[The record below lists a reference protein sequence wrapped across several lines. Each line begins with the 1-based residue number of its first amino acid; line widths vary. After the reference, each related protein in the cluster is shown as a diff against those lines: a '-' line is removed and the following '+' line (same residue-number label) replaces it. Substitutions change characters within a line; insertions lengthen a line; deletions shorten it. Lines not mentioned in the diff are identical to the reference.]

1 MNETV
6 NLITELIINLFQGA
20 AFTLFCNFFFTP
32 KFRKGVNIAICTGVT
47 LLLFGVITIVNL
59 TTPTIAFIEVILYL
73 IIMLPFSIF
82 CHEGKL
88 SLKIIMPLLIFVLL
102 MGIGVGYSTFLS
114 LAIDKE
120 VQQILAFSSTYHV
133 IYCTITNAT
142 YGFLLYLVCR
152 IYKQK
157 IDLRKPVDIVSF
169 IIIPLLTLVT
179 VVIITALITDI
190 HITETSRLLLG
201 IIAVIAF
208 VIAFV
213 MFALMKEIS
222 KAAEV
227 NALNLVMTREQEIY
241 KSEIDAKNAYIE
253 EVSVI
258 KHEMKRKL
266 YYISEL
272 INEGKT
278 HQAYKACRDADNEI
292 SELSTVFKTNNL
304 YLNSILNLTLKRAS
318 DNQINFI
325 HTIRSNLSLVDGLDL
340 LSLLGNLIDNA
351 FEALENTQGEKL
363 LQITIFE
370 KEHYYIV
377 SVKNTIASHILDSN
391 PELKTTKMDKHA
403 HGHGLKIV
411 KNILSKYHG
420 DISFNEVFPYFTANV
435 LIEKP
440 NTSPTHSAKKHTHA
454 N

>member
-6 NLITELIINLFQGA
+6 NLITELIINLFQGF

-32 KFRKGVNIAICTGVT
+32 KFKKGVNIAICAGVI
-47 LLLFGVITIVNL
+47 LLLFGVITVVNL
-59 TTPTIAFIEVILYL
+59 TTPTIMILEIALYL
-73 IIMLPFSIF
+73 AIMIPFSVF

-88 SLKIIMPLLIFVLL
+88 TLKIIMPLLIFVLL

-120 VQQILAFSSTYHV
+120 VHHILAFSSTYHV
-133 IYCTITNAT
+133 IYCAISNAT
-142 YGFLLYLVCR
+142 YGFLLFLMCR

-157 IDLRKPVDIVSF
+157 IDLKKPVDIVSF
-169 IIIPLLTLVT
+169 IVIPLLTLVI

-190 HITETSRLLLG
+190 NITDRSRLLLG
-201 IIAVIAF
+201 IIALIAF
-208 VIAFV
+208 GIALV
-213 MFALMKEIS
+213 MFTLMKQIS

-241 KSEIDAKNAYIE
+241 KTEIDAKNAYIE

-272 INEGKT
+272 INDGKT
-278 HQAYKACRDADNEI
+278 KEAYYACRDADNEI
-292 SELSTVFKTNNL
+292 NELSTVFKTNNI
-304 YLNSILNLTLKRAS
+304 YLNSILNLTQKRAA
-318 DNQINFI
+318 DKQIEFN
-325 HTIRSNLSLVDGLDL
+325 HTVRSGLTLLDGSDL

-351 FEALENTQGEKL
+351 FDALKDVEGKKL

-370 KEHYYIV
+370 KEHYYII
-377 SVKNTIASHILDSN
+377 SVKNTIKQPVLDSN
-391 PELKTTKMDKHA
+391 PELKTTKGDKRA

-411 KNILSKYHG
+411 NNILAKYRG
-420 DISFNEVFPYFTANV
+420 DISFSEDFPYFIAST

-440 NTSPTHSAKKHTHA
+440 DAATNVPTEA
-454 N
+454 